1 MTKFGKRYDD
11 LHPSSDSTITWTLI
25 LILLSFLY
33 RLPALVFLDILFQS
47 VIDCSTVE
55 AIQREPFAH

>member
-1 MTKFGKRYDD
+1 
-11 LHPSSDSTITWTLI
+11 
-25 LILLSFLY
+25 LLSFLY

-55 AIQREPFAH
+55 AIQHEPLEPET